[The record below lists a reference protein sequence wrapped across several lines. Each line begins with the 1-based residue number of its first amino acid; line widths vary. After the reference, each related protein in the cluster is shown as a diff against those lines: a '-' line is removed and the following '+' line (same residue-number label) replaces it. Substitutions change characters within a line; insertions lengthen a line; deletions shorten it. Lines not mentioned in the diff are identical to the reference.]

1 MHWLWILASA
11 PWLLGPLLMLYRV
24 RGSPALENDSPDIPP
39 APPLV
44 SVIVPARNE
53 AHNIERCVRSI
64 LRSEWPALELI
75 VVDDRSDDG
84 TGSMVREL
92 AANEARLRVVSGA
105 PVPDGWFGK
114 QWACEQ
120 GARGAR
126 GSTLI
131 FTDADTVHAPDLLS
145 RTMHAMRTRSLDF
158 FSVAGFQKLGSFWER
173 VVQPQV
179 FYMIAARYGGAGE
192 VNRARRARDKIAN
205 GQYLCF
211 TRAAY
216 ERVGTHESVRTK
228 AAEDLALAQRVQE
241 LGLTGEIAIA
251 PDQLSTRMYTSLAE
265 IVNGWTKN
273 IVTASVDT
281 LPRRALLR
289 LLLPLLLVIIPLM
302 HLAPVLTLVA
312 AVVVPIV
319 RPVVLWA
326 VTCTVLLAL
335 WWAFVYVRA
344 FRQSPLYAL
353 TLPLGAVVVLFIIVR
368 ATVRGRGVEW
378 KGRRY
383 QAG

>member
-1 MHWLWILASA
+1 VHWLWILASA
-11 PWLLGPLLMLYRV
+11 PWLAGPLLVLWRA
-24 RGSPALENDSPDIPP
+24 RRSPSLDDDSPGIPP

-64 LRSEWPALELI
+64 LRSDWPLLEVI
-75 VVDDRSDDG
+75 VVDDRSEDG
-84 TGSMVREL
+84 TGDIAL
-92 AANEARLRVVSGA
+92 ATADSDARLRVVSGA
-105 PVPDGWFGK
+105 IVPDRWFGK
-114 QWACEQ
+114 QWACAQ
-120 GARGAR
+120 GARDAR

-131 FTDADTVHAPDLLS
+131 FTDADTVHAPDLVP
-145 RTMHAMRTRSLDF
+145 RTMHAMRARSLDF
-158 FSVAGFQKLGSFWER
+158 FTVAGFQELGGFWER
-173 VVQPQV
+173 VVQPQI

-216 ERVGTHESVRTK
+216 ERVGGHESVRTK
-228 AAEDLALAQRVQE
+228 SAEDLALAQRVYE
-241 LGLTGEIAIA
+241 LGMAGEIAIA
-251 PDQLSTRMYTSLAE
+251 PDQLSTRMYTSLSE

-273 IVTASVDT
+273 IVTAAVDS
-281 LPRRALLR
+281 LPRGALPR
-289 LLLPLLLVIIPLM
+289 LLLPFLLLLIPLT

-312 AVVVPIV
+312 AAFVPV
-319 RPVVLWA
+319 ARQAVLWA
-326 VTCTVLLAL
+326 GACTALLLL

-353 TLPLGAVVVLFIIVR
+353 ALPLGAIIVLFIILR